1 MRDARTHWRS
11 AAACQTCDP
20 ELFFPVSSSGP
31 SVEQAAKAKQICAQ
45 CLVRRDCLAF
55 ALRTRQAHGVWGGMT
70 EQERYLVWRHG
81 ERIDRDAGDRDPDR
95 VRTDDNPASQSLA
108 GQR

>member
-11 AAACQTCDP
+11 AAACRTCDP
-20 ELFFPVSSSGP
+20 DLFFPVSSTGP

-55 ALRTRQAHGVWGGMT
+55 ALRTRQAHGVWGGLT
-70 EQERYLVWRHG
+70 EQERYLVWTR
-81 ERIDRDAGDRDPDR
+81 
-95 VRTDDNPASQSLA
+95 
-108 GQR
+108 